1 MRKIKSLFKMA
12 FAAALLFGSSGVARA
27 DYPDVSALYK
37 THTLTADIEIVD
49 SSFAFATELQAGAN
63 SNFTMQATYNAGEV
77 QVNAGFLGS
86 GMAMTGVYDQSKG
99 TITFTKTNYISF
111 GTMVNRA
118 YLGIVPKG
126 ESWTGQGTASTTP
139 PVWQVT
145 EDGNIVIP
153 DFDLVTYNAAV
164 VNKTVAHVTN
174 IKVDGYSAGGGGGSS
189 TSYPTI
195 DELLGKYTF
204 TAANYTSTNE
214 TLYPKTFDIT
224 IQQTGGT
231 YYMNNFLNSTNN
243 ASVAIDYDQETGIIS
258 YKKVLQSNTWT
269 LVPEDGGWTGWNPNN
284 GTANLLK
291 FKYDPETKGFILG
304 NFTVQ
309 GIASNAPNG
318 TILAS
323 YGNITIL
330 PWVEGPKDD
339 TGDMGPDPGKKP
351 TWQELVGRGNYYFT
365 ADVDIAEGMEAE
377 WEEFI
382 NSAADSQFTFT
393 TNEYGGTFLTGFLGS
408 NGSKTQTYNSTA
420 GTLSMAYSQTL
431 LSFTGG
437 KQLRVVQAN
446 GADFDISGTQWATV
460 DNWGRIT
467 IAPFAVKTDGS
478 SGQVVANF
486 NNCRVNGFPVDG
498 GGEYGG
504 EEEGGNYPEAS
515 QLTGSHGWAAN
526 INVKNESLYNSYL
539 VDGYKDN
546 TFTISYNEYS
556 NLVNVSGLLGA
567 ISDTAIA
574 GTYNQKTG
582 QVTFT
587 NQALS
592 FVNTTGLQNAATGTA
607 PVNVLFN
614 ITNADAAAAN
624 GSWVWQVAELNE
636 DGTGDIE
643 ITIPDFVIWNQ
654 YYTNPGQI
662 AEYVDFELDGVQV
675 FPVEPLQPSEDSTTV
690 GTYEWYIQYNNG
702 LGYSIDDPITTIQV
716 EVVNGS
722 NGYFVKEAG
731 ETNLF
736 KGLAI
741 PFTLQ
746 DGNATFT
753 PTYVGDIEGQYIF
766 SDITYNE
773 GGLYMPMSSA
783 TLIPFDEEDGFTFD
797 GKGVGFFTS
806 SDAEEYSPEDAVFAC
821 FVLVKPETY
830 PALRDLPGTYKFT
843 SKNFTK
849 NTVPDVAGSKSK
861 CSLDIDL
868 LEPEFLFTISLDQG
882 KPVVSH
888 FIYGG
893 FSLGNTRQGQSTYD
907 PQTGVLTFDW
917 SVLYDGAYIQAG
929 IAPGGEWGGIS
940 AGATKG
946 LTLQFH
952 EDGSI
957 TIPMF
962 QLVKYDNAKVDGVY
976 AEYSGNKAVPV
987 GDDGEP
993 EGPIVSNPEIEG
1005 IWQFTT
1011 FDIMNESEGGGQS
1024 TGAYN
1029 AYLNGNTVTFEEM
1042 GSGDAA
1048 GMTGTYHIVA
1058 KFIDE
1063 TTLLVRKAVVSSG
1076 NASQPLNQ
1084 VPFTNGKAEHSTNPT
1099 YLNTEE
1105 WTFKYNAAA
1114 GTLTPSG
1121 NTCGLW
1127 YANFAWG
1134 SNNQTTSIQGAF
1146 IVQSGK
1152 KSSDFVP
1159 GVTISNMSAQT
1170 SGNSATIGFNV
1181 ETEYWDGVEVGSW
1194 KAFAQTYSSDGEN
1207 DVYTDYS
1214 ADATVNLAE
1223 GKGSATFTNLPN
1235 GTMGFPTFYIVAYD
1249 NDGNQIAKSNGKSI
1263 TFDINAGM
1271 TLSDFSYTMGENNES
1286 MTVVFRAWPKNLN
1299 LNDVDEWKAYFR
1311 NAADGT
1317 TYTLDAAVKEVSSA
1331 TVKYLEAT
1339 VVFTELLPGSHDF
1352 YVTLTGYQNGEAFI
1366 TSSPEYNWDANAQGV
1381 PTGGFGSFITVSDAE
1396 ATVNEANEVSV
1407 SFAIELHNVSATDL
1421 TYEVILTP
1429 TAIKNS
1435 NATNAADGD
1444 LTFDFVPTNGEATV
1458 ALGQLEDGVYAYNL
1472 TVNAYGA
1479 NDLIVETLE
1488 PAYITFTVGTPETP
1502 DDPGYVDGIQA
1513 DGAEARY
1520 FNLNGIEVKNPE
1532 KGIFIKIEN
1541 GKVSKVVK

>member
-1 MRKIKSLFKMA
+1 MIMRKIKSLFKMA
-12 FAAALLFGSSGVARA
+12 FAAALLFGSSGVANA
-27 DYPDVSALYK
+27 DYPAFSSLEGS
-37 THTLTADIEIVD
+37 HTFTSDMELVD
-49 SSFAFATELQAGAN
+49 SS
-63 SNFTMQATYNAGEV
+63 ATYLTSSFDFTLTTISNVTYV
-77 QVNAGFLGS
+77 QGFLNYDAS
-86 GMAMTGVYDQSKG
+86 LKVEYDQSTGVLTPTTYFRYQTTDPYVYLGNEAGEKPSLSISSAVFKWQITQEG
-99 TITFTKTNYISF
+99 AITMPNFTLLNASGGIIARFNNVKIDAPAAASYPAFSTLIGDHKFKADLVLDDPSATYLTDSFTFTLSDISNMQYVGGLFNYSANLKIEYDEATGVLVPTPYFRYTMTDPYLYFGDAEGKKPGLNIS
-111 GTMVNRA
+111 GALWKWQIT
-118 YLGIVPKG
+118 PEG
-126 ESWTGQGTASTTP
+126 EIQ
-139 PVWQVT
+139 
-145 EDGNIVIP
+145 IP
-153 DFDLVTYNAAV
+153 DFTIINGTTNKVIAHYTNV
-164 VNKTVAHVTN
+164 V
-174 IKVDGYSAGGGGGSS
+174 VDGDDDGGGNGS
-189 TSYPTI
+189 
-195 DELLGKYTF
+195 
-204 TAANYTSTNE
+204 
-214 TLYPKTFDIT
+214 
-224 IQQTGGT
+224 
-231 YYMNNFLNSTNN
+231 
-243 ASVAIDYDQETGIIS
+243 
-258 YKKVLQSNTWT
+258 
-269 LVPEDGGWTGWNPNN
+269 
-284 GTANLLK
+284 
-291 FKYDPETKGFILG
+291 
-304 NFTVQ
+304 
-309 GIASNAPNG
+309 
-318 TILAS
+318 
-323 YGNITIL
+323 
-330 PWVEGPKDD
+330 GPDD
-339 TGDMGPDPGKKP
+339 TGDMGPEPENYP
-351 TWQELVGRGNYYFT
+351 TKAQLAARGNFVFT
-365 ADVDIAEGMEAE
+365 ADITFEEGMEAQYGNVV
-377 WEEFI
+377 
-382 NSAADSQFTFT
+382 NSANNSEFYFV
-393 TNEYGGTFLTGFLGS
+393 NGEYAFQIKGLLGQ
-408 NGSKTQTYNSTA
+408 NPSKAPTVTYDQNA
-420 GTLSMAYSQTL
+420 GTLTLPLTATQLQYESQSGGWL
-431 LSFTGG
+431 YLRIADETGNKYDTFG
-437 KQLRVVQAN
+437 GVW
-446 GADFDISGTQWATV
+446 ADV
-460 DNWGRIT
+460 DKWGRLTVKPFTLIT
-467 IAPFAVKTDGS
+467 DDGNP
-478 SGQVVANF
+478 QIVAHF

-504 EEEGGNYPEAS
+504 EEEGGNYPEPS

-526 INVKNESLYNSYL
+526 INVKNQSLYEAYL
-539 VDGYKDN
+539 AEGYKGN

-556 NLVNVSGLLGA
+556 NKINVYGLLGS

-587 NQALS
+587 NEALS
-592 FVNTTGLQNAATGTA
+592 FVNSTGLQNATTGTA

-614 ITNADAAAAN
+614 ITNADAKAAN

-643 ITIPDFVIWNQ
+643 ITIPDFMIWNQ

-675 FPVEPLQPSEDSTTV
+675 FDPDPVVPSDDSTTV
-690 GTYEWYIQYNNG
+690 GTYTWKIQYNNG
-702 LGYSIDDPITTIQV
+702 LAYTSDDPITTIQV
-716 EVVNGS
+716 EVVNGT

-731 ETNLF
+731 ETNYF
-736 KGLAI
+736 QGLAI
-741 PFTLQ
+741 PFSIQ
-746 DGNATFT
+746 DENAVFQ
-753 PTYVGDIEGQYIF
+753 PTYVGKINDQFIF
-766 SDITYNE
+766 SDIAYLQSGYYN
-773 GGLYMPMSSA
+773 PMSSPM
-783 TLIPFDEEDGFTFD
+783 TVPFNVDNGFSFKAD
-797 GKGVGFFTS
+797 QGVGFYTS
-806 SDAEEYSPEDAVFAC
+806 MSDEEYMPENTIFAC
-821 FVLVKPETY
+821 FVLPETY

-849 NTVPDVAGSKSK
+849 NAVPDVAGSNSR
-861 CSLDIDL
+861 CSLDVNL

-917 SVLYDGAYIQAG
+917 SILYDGAYIQAG

-962 QLVKYDNAKVDGVY
+962 QLVKYDAAKVDGVY

-993 EGPIVSNPEIEG
+993 EGPIVSNPDIEG

-1063 TTLLVRKAVVSSG
+1063 TTLLVKKAVVSSG

-1084 VPFTNGKAEHSTNPT
+1084 VPFTNGKSEHNSNPT
-1099 YLNTEE
+1099 YLNNEE

-1121 NTCGLW
+1121 NACGLW

-1134 SNNQTTSIQGAF
+1134 SNNQTTEIQGAF

-1249 NDGNQIAKSNGKSI
+1249 NDGNQIARSNGKSI

-1317 TYTLDAAVKEVSSA
+1317 TYTLDAAVKEASTA

-1352 YVTLTGYQNGEAFI
+1352 YVTLTGYQNGEAVI

-1381 PTGGFGSFITVSDAE
+1381 PTGGFGSFITVSEAK

-1407 SFAIELHNVSATDL
+1407 SFAIELHNVSATGL

-1444 LTFDFVPTNGEATV
+1444 LTFDFVPTNGEGTV
-1458 ALGQLEDGVYAYNL
+1458 ALGQLEEGVYAYNL

-1502 DDPGYVDGIQA
+1502 GPDDPGAVDGIQA
-1513 DGAEARY
+1513 DGADARY